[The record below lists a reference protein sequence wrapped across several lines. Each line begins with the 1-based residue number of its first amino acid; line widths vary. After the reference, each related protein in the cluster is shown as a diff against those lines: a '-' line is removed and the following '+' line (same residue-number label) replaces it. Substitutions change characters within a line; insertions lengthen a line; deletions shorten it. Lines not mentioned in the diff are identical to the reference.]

1 MFFPVRTG
9 FHYWD
14 ETVYLQHAD
23 IILGGYDNYNE
34 FDFRPPLFP
43 IMLAIGNL
51 FFNSLIMSHLIVAFI
66 ASLGV
71 FGVFLLGK
79 DLFNEKVGLISA
91 IFYVFLPLNLILAH
105 DLLVDT
111 MLPVFLLFTTF
122 FFIRAFKTE
131 KTKYYIFGGT
141 LFALSIL
148 LKFTSLSF
156 GLVFLLIYLVINGK
170 KSLQS
175 VKRNYKKIILS
186 IVTFL
191 IVLLPYFIYSQIK
204 YGFFFAAFIKGAII
218 INGDVYISMFSILRE
233 FPKMIPFHIIGL
245 TFLGLVIVLIR
256 RKISRESLILLIC
269 FITPFVLNFLVS
281 HKEIR
286 YFLPIVPFTVIFSS
300 KVFYSMFLGW
310 GKLIE

>member
-1 MFFPVRTG
+1 MTSLWERFKNQMMLKSIYKNEGAHLFLLLIWLFCFLIMFFPVRTG

-131 KTKYYIFGGT
+131 KTKY
-141 LFALSIL
+141 SIC
-148 LKFTSLSF
+148 
-156 GLVFLLIYLVINGK
+156 NH
-170 KSLQS
+170 
-175 VKRNYKKIILS
+175 
-186 IVTFL
+186 
-191 IVLLPYFIYSQIK
+191 
-204 YGFFFAAFIKGAII
+204 
-218 INGDVYISMFSILRE
+218 E
-233 FPKMIPFHIIGL
+233 
-245 TFLGLVIVLIR
+245 
-256 RKISRESLILLIC
+256 
-269 FITPFVLNFLVS
+269 
-281 HKEIR
+281 
-286 YFLPIVPFTVIFSS
+286 
-300 KVFYSMFLGW
+300 
-310 GKLIE
+310 